1 MNAGRK
7 ILIECRGLRK
17 SYGAVDPSSAGVDV
31 LKGVDLEVGEGEI
44 VTILGASG
52 SGKSTLLNIL
62 GGLDR
67 PTSGTVF
74 WNGKPHYG
82 MGEEERAAA
91 RGKFVGFVFQFH
103 HLLNEFTALEN
114 VMIPAMILGAAPGE
128 ASERAG
134 SLLAEVGLEGRLHH
148 KPAEL
153 SGGEQQRVAVARA
166 IINRPAVVLAD
177 EPSGNLDAGNSLQLA
192 ELIRRLHE
200 TLNQS
205 FVIVTHNRQMTEGS
219 GKTYTMQDGKLH
231 LLAPG
236 T

>member
-1 MNAGRK
+1 MSAKK
-7 ILIECRGLRK
+7 ILLECRELHK
-17 SYGAVDPSSAGVDV
+17 TYGAVDSSTEGVRV
-31 LKGVDLEVGEGEI
+31 LNGVDLAVAEGEI

-74 WNGKPHYG
+74 WEGKPYYG
-82 MGEEERAAA
+82 MREEEQAAA

-114 VMIPAMILGAAPGE
+114 VMIPAMILGMGQKE
-128 ASERAG
+128 ASERARG
-134 SLLAEVGLEGRLHH
+134 LLNEVGLAGRFNHR
-148 KPAEL
+148 PAEL

-166 IINRPAVVLAD
+166 IVNRPSIVLAD
-177 EPSGNLDAGNSLQLA
+177 EPSGNLDAGNSRQLA

-205 FVIVTHNRQMTEGS
+205 FVIVTHNLGMTEGS
-219 GKTYTMQDGKLH
+219 GRVFTMQDGKLTSSSP
-231 LLAPG
+231 AA
-236 T
+236 